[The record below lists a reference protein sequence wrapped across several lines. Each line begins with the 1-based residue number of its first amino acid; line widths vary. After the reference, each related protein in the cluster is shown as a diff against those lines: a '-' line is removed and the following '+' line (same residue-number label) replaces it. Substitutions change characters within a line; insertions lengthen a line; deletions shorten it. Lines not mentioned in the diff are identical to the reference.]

1 MWTGKLAQEICCEGA
16 KQSCLRPRLLHP
28 PKGRNGL
35 KEMLGPKVDAPSP
48 RAVQQQLLA
57 VRWDKAVSPAPH
69 ARVGPATYTKL
80 AAASDGS
87 YGGDAAADGEDCVC
101 RFHARTLRQS
111 QCLCKPF
118 PATIAIFQ
126 Y

>member
-1 MWTGKLAQEICCEGA
+1 MMGCDGA
-16 KQSCLRPRLLHP
+16 HGSCPRLLHP
-28 PKGRNGL
+28 PKGRNVL
-35 KEMLGPKVDAPSP
+35 EEMLGPKVNAPSP

-57 VRWDKAVSPAPH
+57 VGGYKAVSSAPR

-80 AAASDGS
+80 AATGDCS

-101 RFHARTLRQS
+101 GFHAETLRQS
-111 QCLCKPF
+111 QGLCKPF

-126 Y
+126 R